1 MGSGTTITTT
11 PRARRSSLLEGNLND
26 DARHMAWRTVASRM
40 DNSRCSSICPYLAI
54 PTEQENEIMKAG
66 KKQAKRLERR
76 QRQYDAG
83 HKSNERRP
91 GSNKK

>member
-1 MGSGTTITTT
+1 
-11 PRARRSSLLEGNLND
+11 
-26 DARHMAWRTVASRM
+26 
-40 DNSRCSSICPYLAI
+40 
-54 PTEQENEIMKAG
+54 MKAG

-83 HKSNERRP
+83 HKTNERRP